1 MNRTLLS
8 TLLCACLATLTS
20 GCSEA
25 PAANLGTQQS
35 SRLSPATI
43 AEGQR
48 IFRYDTFGDE
58 QLWTDRLRMHEVV
71 QTIDPLTALAV
82 GLKVDADAL
91 PPGILDSVDLEDPAT
106 TVALLKLNAV
116 VGVQASVDADNRI
129 TRLGITCALCHS
141 TVDDSV
147 LPGIGH
153 RLDGWPNLDLDP
165 GRIIALSPAL
175 SEETKAVYN
184 SWGPANTTRAS
195 TSTG

>member
-8 TLLCACLATLTS
+8 TLLCACLAALTS

-25 PAANLGTQQS
+25 PAANLGAQQS

-48 IFRYDTFGDE
+48 IFRYGTFGDE

-91 PPGILDSVDLEDPAT
+91 PPGILDSVDLDDPAT
-106 TVALLKLNAV
+106 TIALLKLNAV

-129 TRLGITCALCHS
+129 TRLGITCALCH
-141 TVDDSV
+141 
-147 LPGIGH
+147 
-153 RLDGWPNLDLDP
+153 
-165 GRIIALSPAL
+165 
-175 SEETKAVYN
+175 
-184 SWGPANTTRAS
+184 
-195 TSTG
+195 